1 LRKLSFTEISRKLLH
16 CLAVLLAVGI
26 LNGPRFLD
34 VPQFTICV
42 VIATILLCCLIVEC
56 SRFRSARF
64 GGLFHRLFGWMLRDC
79 ERRKVT
85 GATHLMTGAFI
96 CSLIALE
103 SRHAAGA
110 AFLGLTLF
118 ILGDASAAL
127 IGKAFGQ
134 TRIGQKTFAGAL
146 GCFVI
151 CSLVCGFVF
160 PRLPTFID
168 AWGGELALPQILL
181 LATVVTL
188 LELFPL
194 RLGSLTMNDNFH
206 GPVLTT
212 LSALIIRLI

>member
-1 LRKLSFTEISRKLLH
+1 MKKLSFNEISRKLLH

-34 VPQFTICV
+34 GPQFTICV

-56 SRFRSARF
+56 CRFRSARF
-64 GGLFHRLFGWMLRDC
+64 GGLFHRLFGWMLRD
-79 ERRKVT
+79 EEQKKVT
-85 GATHLMTGAFI
+85 GATHLMAGAFI

-127 IGKAFGQ
+127 IGKSFGQ
-134 TRIGQKTFAGAL
+134 PRIGQKTLVGAL

-151 CSLVCGFVF
+151 CSLLCGFVF
-160 PRLPTFID
+160 PLLPTFID
-168 AWGGELALPQILL
+168 AWGGELAISQILL
-181 LATVVTL
+181 LATIVTL
-188 LELFPL
+188 LELFAF
-194 RLGSLTMNDNFH
+194 RLGRMTMNDNLH

-212 LSALIIRLI
+212 LSALII